1 MRKRSPQG
9 SRPAARSSRSRR
21 LPVRDDRSLRKIQPK
36 DGRKIYSKSSFNNIL
51 AKAGLLFGI
60 LLFIYLFFFF
70 EFPANNPDKFSIT
83 SMTIDPSEATMKVE
97 TDSYKGKLIPLEFVM
112 AFGGGEVTVVGEKE
126 TTIVFKDGTKIVL
139 RQGSRKMTIDG
150 RKVKLNA
157 PVVSYKGIT
166 LVAGELLEELFPKES
181 SFKDGK
187 ATLSLKGSEPAGEYI
202 TYTGLEGYLRLV
214 NKENPLTAEYAPT
227 DLVSVNSY
235 SSIAAYGDN
244 TKLRKEAAEAMV
256 KMYEESGQNFVM
268 SSGYRDYQTQTELFK
283 EQVAKNLGAGMS
295 QANAEAQA
303 STIVAVPGTSEHQ
316 LGLAVDFGIL
326 GYSLGQEFA
335 NTTSG
340 QWLSQNSYKYGFV
353 LRYTEAQS
361 AITNIIFEPWHFRY
375 IGYPHSE
382 ILYKDKIVYDTYVE
396 ILREEK
402 LRYYEADDG
411 TDYMIWLMSGEMKPK
426 KLTYK
431 AGSGIGVSSDNK
443 ENIIIT
449 LPIR

>member
-1 MRKRSPQG
+1 MK
-9 SRPAARSSRSRR
+9 
-21 LPVRDDRSLRKIQPK
+21 KIQPK
-36 DGRKIYSKSSFNNIL
+36 DGRKIYSKSPFNNIL
-51 AKAGLLFGI
+51 VKAGLIFGV

-83 SMTIDPSEATMKVE
+83 SMTVDASEVTMKVE
-97 TDSYKGKLIPLEFVM
+97 TDSYKGRLIPLEFIM
-112 AFGGGEVTVVGEKE
+112 ALGGGEVTVVGEKE
-126 TTIVFKDGTKIVL
+126 TTIVFNDGTKIVL
-139 RQGSRKMTIDG
+139 KQGSRKMTIDG
-150 RKVKLNA
+150 KNLKLDA
-157 PVVSYKGIT
+157 PVVTYKGIT

-187 ATLSLKGSEPAGEYI
+187 AVFSLAGSEPAGDFI
-202 TYTGLEGYLRLV
+202 TYTGFEGYLRLV
-214 NKENPLTAEYAPT
+214 NKENPLPSDYAPA
-227 DLVSVNSY
+227 DLAGVNSY
-235 SSIAAYGDN
+235 GSIAAYGDN
-244 TKLRKEAAEAMV
+244 TKLRKEAAEEMIR
-256 KMYEESGQNFVM
+256 MYEESGQNFVM
-268 SSGYRDYQTQTELFK
+268 SSGYRDYQTQSELFK
-283 EQVAKNLGAGMS
+283 EQVAKNLSAGMS

-303 STIVAVPGTSEHQ
+303 ATIVAVPGTSEHQ

-326 GYSLGQEFA
+326 GFSLGQEFA
-335 NTTSG
+335 NTSSG

-426 KLTYK
+426 KLNYK
-431 AGSGIGVSSDNK
+431 DGSGIGVSSDNK